1 MTPADNQKGK
11 DMTFKIEK
19 GHPMPEFKSG
29 AQNKYPWAQMEVGD
43 SFFVPG
49 STAQKMRSAASH
61 QAKRHPPKRYICRK
75 EVVDGVQG
83 VRVWRVE

>member
-1 MTPADNQKGK
+1 MTPADNQKGN

-19 GHPMPEFKSG
+19 GHPMPEFKRG
-29 AQNKYPWAQMEVGD
+29 APRKYPWAQMEVGD

-49 STAQKMRSAASH
+49 NKTQSMSAVACSR
-61 QAKRHPPKRYICRK
+61 AKIHPPERYICRK

-83 VRVWRVE
+83 VRVRRVE